1 MEWKNCKIE
10 DAPIAI
16 IDGDCGKNYPKQ
28 GDFLNIGHCLFLNA
42 SNVTKKGFDFNN
54 CQFIS
59 EDKDEKLRKGK
70 LFQHD
75 IVMTTRGTLG
85 NVAYYHEKIGYE
97 HIRINSGMVIFR
109 CDRNKLLPNF
119 FYLFICSP
127 LFINQVNS
135 LRSGVAQPQLP
146 IKDIKTIK
154 IKIPPLPI
162 QQKIADILSKYDD
175 LIENNRRRIE
185 LLERSA
191 RLLYKEWFVRL
202 RFPGHEHT
210 PIIDGIPEGWEKVKL
225 QSIIKIFH
233 GFAFRSEQFVEQK
246 TNTIVVRMGNFKEE
260 GGLKFE
266 EKDNKYLI
274 ENSYNEKYL
283 LKPRDLLMVLSDVTR
298 DGRIIGNVGFVPND
312 NNLYVLNQ
320 RVARIEAPED
330 LKLYLYCSF
339 GSSLYKNH
347 CLSRANSVTVLNLKN
362 DHIYEYQILIPD
374 HQRLLI
380 FSGIVKSIV
389 NNIHVLEQQNQK
401 LKQARDILL
410 PKLMNGEIEV

>member
-16 IDGDCGKNYPKQ
+16 IDGDRGKNYPKQ
-28 GDFLNIGHCLFLNA
+28 GDFLNIGYCLFLNA

-210 PIIDGIPEGWEKVKL
+210 PIIDGIPEGWEKVRLKDIADL
-225 QSIIKIFH
+225 TMGQSPESEYYNEDRSGLPFHQGVTNFGIRFPENKVYCAKITRIANEGDILFSVRAPVGRMNISLEKIIIGRGLAAIRAKHNYQGFLYYHLKNYFFKEDMIGSGVIFASVTKAGLENVQLIKPKDSILAIFLDKTISIDEQIKIL
-233 GFAFRSEQFVEQK
+233 FR
-246 TNTIVVRMGNFKEE
+246 
-260 GGLKFE
+260 
-266 EKDNKYLI
+266 
-274 ENSYNEKYL
+274 
-283 LKPRDLLMVLSDVTR
+283 
-298 DGRIIGNVGFVPND
+298 
-312 NNLYVLNQ
+312 
-320 RVARIEAPED
+320 
-330 LKLYLYCSF
+330 
-339 GSSLYKNH
+339 
-347 CLSRANSVTVLNLKN
+347 
-362 DHIYEYQILIPD
+362 
-374 HQRLLI
+374 
-380 FSGIVKSIV
+380 
-389 NNIHVLEQQNQK
+389 QNQK